1 MQNQDSLLTKPCK
14 GGTTRYNRCH
24 RWTVIVIKLIQ
35 SSELKAEI
43 QGMPAPKI
51 EILTQQVEQTQ
62 QLGYQLGQLLH
73 PGDIVCLVGELGA
86 GKTTF
91 AAGIGRGW
99 GSTSRLTSPTYTLVH
114 EHHRPTDGQILYH
127 IDAYRLETSEA
138 LESVG
143 FEDVLVGNGPVI
155 IEWPERLGE
164 MLPSE
169 HIWIEIEADAEETQ
183 ETQRVFRIS
192 AYGKRAEQ
200 LLAMLEASRK

>member
-1 MQNQDSLLTKPCK
+1 MTA
-14 GGTTRYNRCH
+14 
-24 RWTVIVIKLIQ
+24 IVTKLIQ

-62 QLGYQLGQLLH
+62 QLGYQLGQLLQ
-73 PGDIVCLVGELGA
+73 PRDVVCLVGELGA

-114 EHHRPTDGQILYH
+114 EHHRPTDNQILYH
-127 IDAYRLETSEA
+127 IDAYRLETPEA
-138 LESVG
+138 LGSVG
-143 FEDVLVGNGPVI
+143 FEDILEGDGPVI

-164 MLPSE
+164 MLPPVYL
-169 HIWIEIEADAEETQ
+169 WIEIETDAEETQ
-183 ETQRVFRIS
+183 RIFHVS
-192 AYGKRAEQ
+192 AYGKRSEQ

>member
-1 MQNQDSLLTKPCK
+1 
-14 GGTTRYNRCH
+14 
-24 RWTVIVIKLIQ
+24 
-35 SSELKAEI
+35 
-43 QGMPAPKI
+43 MPAPKI
-51 EILTQQVEQTQ
+51 EILIQEVEQTR

-99 GSTSRLTSPTYTLVH
+99 GSNSRLTSPTYTLVH
-114 EHHRPTDGQILYH
+114 EHHRPTDDQILYH
-127 IDAYRLETSEA
+127 IDAYRLETLESI
-138 LESVG
+138 ESVG
-143 FEDVLVGNGPVI
+143 FEDVLAANGPVL

-164 MLPSE
+164 MLPPE
-169 HIWIEIEADAEETQ
+169 HLWVEIDVEAE

-192 AYGKRAEQ
+192 AYGKRYEQ